1 MSSHDTEAKAL
12 AFLALAD
19 QFRLGQLI
27 TEQPHPRT
35 RHLSETAACDAAAGL
50 RLLFE
55 ADRDVIETYRAWAY
69 SGAPERI
76 AATVAERMS
85 RGGRIFFTGC
95 GATGR
100 LSIQLTAMWRD
111 YWQKIAAAD
120 TRPASSAADWE
131 HRAHSVM
138 AGGDF
143 ALIKSVEGF
152 EDYAQFGQRQLA
164 DLGVTP
170 GDVVFA
176 ITEGGETSFVI
187 GTAWQ
192 GLAAGA
198 KVYFV
203 YNNPDDLLS
212 QHIERSRQVL
222 KEDRI
227 EKINLTT
234 GPMAIT
240 GSTRMQATSIQLC
253 VMSTLL
259 EMILARLP
267 LPSPAPAEPAAFLHQ
282 LEEIHATLQT
292 EEVRHALAQLVYREE
307 EVYRRKQRNNYFAD
321 HLSIDV
327 LTDTT
332 ERSPTFCLPAFK
344 KFGDSQ
350 ASESWSFLFLPPAS
364 TPDAWRHLLKR
375 DLQPVEWDTETIL
388 SLIGPADLPRQSR
401 TMQTISGPEILR
413 FRIGLDGLPDRPT
426 RPGDSATAILTEAEI
441 QQLLQPDG
449 FYRHQLESAHAQ
461 GGLVSIIFFGSIPAI
476 RRVESFLD
484 QWFVN
489 PLRICLPIP
498 AQSSLLHGPLRLG
511 AKLLLNALSTL
522 TMVRLGRVHG
532 NVMVW
537 VVPSNLK
544 LIDRSIRYILL
555 FTDLDYASACHLLH
569 QAIAYVAP
577 RMTTGREF
585 PSTVSLCLIVHR
597 DRCSW
602 EEAEATLRAAP
613 YGERVA
619 DRPSKVR

>member
-1 MSSHDTEAKAL
+1 MSSSDTEAKAL

-27 TEQPHPRT
+27 TEQPHPQT
-35 RHLSETAACDAAAGL
+35 LHLSETAASDTAAGL

-55 ADRDVIETYRAWAY
+55 ADRDVIETYRAWAH

-76 AATVAERMS
+76 AATVAERLA

-111 YWQKIAAAD
+111 HWQRIAAAG
-120 TRPASSAADWE
+120 TLPNSSAADWE

-164 DLGVTP
+164 DLGVTSD
-170 GDVVFA
+170 DVVFA

-222 KEDRI
+222 AEDRI

-259 EMILARLP
+259 EMILAQLP
-267 LPSPAPAEPAAFLHQ
+267 LPGAAPTDPSSIPAAFLRQ

-292 EEVRHALAQLVYREE
+292 EEVRRALAQLVHREE

-321 HLSIDV
+321 HLAIDV

-344 KFGDSQ
+344 KFGDPQ
-350 ASESWSFLFLPPAS
+350 ASESWSFLFLPPNS

-413 FRIGLDGLPDRPT
+413 FRIGLEGLADRPT

-441 QQLLQPDG
+441 PQLLEPTG
-449 FYRHQLESAHAQ
+449 FYRQQLESAHAQ
-461 GGLVSIIFFGSIPAI
+461 GGLVSVIFFGSIPAI
-476 RRVESFLD
+476 RRMESFLD
-484 QWFVN
+484 QWFVD
-489 PLRICLPIP
+489 PLRIFLPIP
-498 AQSSLLHGPLRLG
+498 GQSSLLHGPLRLG

-522 TMVRLGRVHG
+522 TMVRLGRVQG

-544 LIDRSIRYILL
+544 LIDRSIRYILH

-585 PSTVSLCLIVHR
+585 PSTVSLCLLVHR

-602 EEAEATLRAAP
+602 EEAEATLQTAP
-613 YGERVA
+613 
-619 DRPSKVR
+619 